1 MDSVM
6 SKLEDKN
13 NATRIFPENEYKKDG
28 SLKKLRGRVLKKLF
42 KYEIRALAPTVI
54 IASVISLVAAV
65 LLRVA
70 YKETTEQV
78 EGFLLT
84 AMLYAYT
91 IIGSLVASIIMPF
104 VRYGK
109 SMFKE
114 EGYITHSIPA
124 TAEELVFAK
133 NVTAI
138 CTSWLVGLVELIIGI
153 VLFYSIP
160 SGDIQGSINEI
171 IDAFGYI
178 ETFGFIETVL
188 ISICC
193 GVVPFVLGNAMICWF
208 SGGTSK
214 KTKILLGI
222 GIYFA
227 FNICTMI
234 WAIFMEEFSQILQ
247 NGIGLHVAMC
257 VYIAFLVGLIVLGIG
272 GQLRYLKK
280 KLNLK

>member
-1 MDSVM
+1 MDGVM

-70 YKETTEQV
+70 YKETTEQF

-84 AMLYAYT
+84 AMVYAYT
-91 IIGSLVASIIMPF
+91 IIGSLFASIIMPF

-160 SGDIQGSINEI
+160 SGEIQESIHEI
-171 IDAFGYI
+171 IDA
-178 ETFGFIETVL
+178 FGFIETVL
-188 ISICC
+188 IGICC

-208 SGGTSK
+208 SGTSK

-234 WAIFMEEFSQILQ
+234 WAILMGEFSQILQ
-247 NGIGLHVAMC
+247 NGIGLHVARW
-257 VYIAFLVGLIVLGIG
+257 VYIAFLVGLIVLGI
-272 GQLRYLKK
+272 YC
-280 KLNLK
+280 